1 MAEFQPPVREDL
13 RGLAPYGAPQLDV
26 DVRLNVNENPFAPS
40 PELARALGASV
51 TEAAQ
56 TLNRY
61 PDRECVELRQALADY
76 LSQESNA
83 ECAVESIWVANGSNE
98 VMSHIMAAF
107 GGPGRVALT
116 FPPTYSMYPEYA
128 RESFTTLVSVLRTTD
143 FQIDMAASTAAIED
157 QRPDPKRAATLL
169 EEADALAAEGRFAE
183 AVHLLLFRSI
193 EDLRERRSGGV
204 PQSLTAREISSLSDL
219 TQRTREALSPI
230 IRIVENSFF
239 GGRPVDQTGWQS
251 ARSSYESFAFG
262 GAAA

>member
-13 RGLAPYGAPQLDV
+13 RGLVPYGAPQLDV

-76 LSQESNA
+76 LAQESNA

-128 RESFTTLVSVLRTTD
+128 RESFTTLVSVPRTTD

-157 QRPDPKRAATLL
+157 QRPSVVLL
-169 EEADALAAEGRFAE
+169 ASRSEEHTSEL
-183 AVHLLLFRSI
+183 
-193 EDLRERRSGGV
+193 
-204 PQSLTAREISSLSDL
+204 QSHS
-219 TQRTREALSPI
+219 
-230 IRIVENSFF
+230 
-239 GGRPVDQTGWQS
+239 
-251 ARSSYESFAFG
+251 
-262 GAAA
+262 